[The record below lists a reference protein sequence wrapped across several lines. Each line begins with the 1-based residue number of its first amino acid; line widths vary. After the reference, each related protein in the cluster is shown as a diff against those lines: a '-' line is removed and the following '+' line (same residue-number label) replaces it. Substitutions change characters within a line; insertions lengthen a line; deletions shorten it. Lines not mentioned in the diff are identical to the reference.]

1 MASRL
6 EHLECA
12 RCGRNHDAGVLQNRC
27 DCGGT
32 LLARYDL
39 GGISLADVR
48 RRKGGIWRYEELLP
62 GPRTVTLGEAE
73 TPLLPL
79 LRFSE
84 RWGIDSFLKDDGVLP
99 SGTFKARGAAI
110 GLNRAIELGSQSVVM
125 PSAGNAGGAWA
136 LYAARAG
143 LPITITMAKSAPE
156 MNQLEVE
163 IAGAELVLVDG
174 SIADA
179 GREAKRIAEATGAF
193 LASTFNE
200 PYRIEG
206 KKTAWLEVFDQLG
219 QIGDEGSM
227 RLPGSIVLPV
237 GGGVAAVAAAKAAEE
252 VLELGWATGAPP
264 LIFGVQSDRCA
275 PIVRAYER
283 GVTEVE
289 PWDKDPETVA
299 AGLRVPAPSE
309 GDLVL
314 EKVRGSGGRMLSVP
328 EDEIVDAVGDLASS
342 EGIFACPEGAAT
354 FLGAEYLA
362 REAALV
368 EPVLVYNTGAGAKYA
383 AFLSS

>member
-1 MASRL
+1 MESRL
-6 EHLECA
+6 DHLQCA
-12 RCGRNHDAGVLQNRC
+12 RCGRNHEAGVLQTRC

-32 LLARYDL
+32 LLAGYDL
-39 GGISLADVR
+39 SAVTLSQVR
-48 RRKGGIWRYEELLP
+48 SRQPGMWRYSELLP
-62 GPRTVTLGEAE
+62 TGGPVASLGEVE

-84 RWGIDSFLKDDGVLP
+84 RWGIESYLKDDGMLP
-99 SGTFKARGAAI
+99 GGTFKARGAAV
-110 GLNRAIELGSQSVVM
+110 GLNRAVELGAESIVM

-143 LPITITMAKSAPE
+143 LPITVTMAKSAPE

-163 IAGAELVLVDG
+163 AAGGELVLVDG

-179 GREAKRIAEATGAF
+179 GREAKRISERTGAF

-200 PYRIEG
+200 AYRVEG
-206 KKTAWLEVFDQLG
+206 KKTAWLEIFDQL
-219 QIGDEGSM
+219 GDEGSM

-237 GGGVAAVAAAKAAEE
+237 GGGVAAIAAAKAVEE
-252 VLELGWATGAPP
+252 VLALGWATGEPP
-264 LIFGVQSDRCA
+264 VIFGVQSDRCA
-275 PIVRAYER
+275 PIVRAYEQ
-283 GVTEVE
+283 GLTEVE
-289 PWDKDPETVA
+289 SWDEDPQTIA

-314 EKVRGSGGRMLSVP
+314 DRVRRSGGRMLSVP
-328 EDEIVDAVGDLASS
+328 EDEIVGAVRSLASS

-354 FLGAEYLA
+354 FLAAEQLA
-362 REAALV
+362 REAALK
-368 EPVLVYNTGAGAKYA
+368 EPVVVYNTGAGSKYA
-383 AFLSS
+383 AFLAN